1 MMSLRW
7 LALAAC
13 TLPLSAQAARP
24 LTLHDDIHRAMVRAM
39 LSAGSYPA
47 PPDDRPGGR
56 TRHLLA
62 QLLERPGELYS
73 PLVANPGFTNEVWWQ
88 GFVGSF
94 DSRLRE
100 EDVLHGLQRQLGLT
114 KARPGIEVTIT
125 PGDDTVFRGR
135 EVAASARKAGIDIKI
150 FNKVLDMHAPRV
162 VEAAHDAV
170 ALQMLHDDM
179 ARVPRDQWAA
189 LGIDAGSYERYMMA
203 THADELREDD
213 ARYLASLVATA
224 VRSRAIA
231 VNARGEPQLPAAF
244 RLARAAAA
252 FKDRGGYYSARPYCV
267 AGSVHPGRPRDASA
281 LDHNQPLCFIDATD
295 RDVVRWFRHE
305 ARLEHRGLHI
315 HENTHGTLARTLFI
329 FGIVM
334 PLMDLAAFVEAAEA
348 TAARELA
355 GASTPSAGA
364 EAGAAE
370 ARATTL
376 LCGVRTP

>member
-13 TLPLSAQAARP
+13 TLPLSAQATRP
-24 LTLHDDIHRAMVRAM
+24 LTLHDDIHGAMVRAM
-39 LSAGSYPA
+39 INAGSYDA
-47 PPDDRPGGR
+47 LPDDRPGGR

-73 PLVANPGFTNEVWWQ
+73 PLVASPGFTNEVWWQ
-88 GFVGSF
+88 GFVGTF
-94 DSRLRE
+94 DPGLRE

-114 KARPGIEVTIT
+114 KARPGIDVTVT

-135 EVAASARKAGIDIKI
+135 EVAASARKAGIDITI

-179 ARVPRDQWAA
+179 ARVPRGQWAA
-189 LGIDAGSYERYMMA
+189 QGIDAASYERYMA
-203 THADELREDD
+203 ASHADELREDD
-213 ARYLASLVATA
+213 TRYLASLVATA
-224 VRSRAIA
+224 VRSRGIS

-267 AGSVHPGRPRDASA
+267 AGTVHPGRPRDASA
-281 LDHNQPLCFIDATD
+281 FNHNQPLCFIDATD
-295 RDVVRWFRHE
+295 RDVVRWFHHE
-305 ARLEHRGLHI
+305 ARLEHRGLRI
-315 HENTHGTLARTLFI
+315 HENTHGTLARTLLI
-329 FGIVM
+329 FGLVM
-334 PLMDLAAFVEAAEA
+334 PLMDLAAFVEVAEA
-348 TAARELA
+348 SAARELA
-355 GASTPSAGA
+355 GADADAAG
-364 EAGAAE
+364 
-370 ARATTL
+370 ARATGL
-376 LCGVRTP
+376 LCGTRTP